1 MPQGVVIYSVG
12 IFGDVLADA
21 VEGFF
26 VTDDVLVI
34 VALPDRCAG
43 SASQGVDAFGR
54 CGFETNNEQRQRT
67 GWSLKERMAARP
79 KLSNILD
86 ASCLNE
92 AVFD

>member
-26 VTDDVLVI
+26 VSDDVLVI

-43 SASQGVDAFGR
+43 SAPQGVDAFGR